1 MQNIM
6 TKKVQLVLTDE
17 ALAVIDDH
25 APGERKRGDWVSAAL
40 IDYARITAGI
50 SPLGNDD
57 DGLLER
63 IDSRLARI
71 EKQVGLLIAER
82 SK

>member
-1 MQNIM
+1 M

-17 ALAVIDDH
+17 ALAVIDEH
-25 APGERKRGDWVSAAL
+25 APGERKRGDWVSGAL

-50 SPLGNDD
+50 SSLGDDD

-71 EKQVGLLIAER
+71 EKQLGLLIIDREG
-82 SK
+82 

>member
-1 MQNIM
+1 M

-17 ALAVIDDH
+17 ALEVIDAH
-25 APGERKRGDWVSAAL
+25 APGERKRGEWVSDVL
-40 IDYARITAGI
+40 VDYARITAGI
-50 SPLGNDD
+50 STLGSDE

-71 EKQVGLLIAER
+71 EKQLGLLIADR
-82 SK
+82 Q